1 MDHKFDVCIVGA
13 GVSGACAASTL
24 AGEGLTVALIDPAT
38 LCAPC
43 FKAEKLERDQIAL
56 LDEFRLLDDVRPV
69 SSTIAEV
76 VTCKYRKILARAAN
90 SQFGFHHHEFVNALL
105 SKLSARITRIC
116 GRVAHLQFSDEL
128 QEVVLEDGRVLACRL
143 VVVASGA
150 NWQMHRQLQLPVTI
164 IEKHHS
170 TSFGFSLKTSRGR
183 LPYDGVNFLPDR
195 RRDLVDFLTLF
206 PVSDGIRG
214 NLFTY
219 QAPASTFS
227 RDMRRDG
234 GKFLGYLFGGLAERI
249 GDYTLTTVVAAS
261 ATGLWTAGPGN
272 LPGYVVIGDACQS
285 VCPATGT
292 GLSKV
297 LTDVAVLRSC
307 VARWFATAGMPRA
320 KTTEYFLDP
329 RKLASDLRSLES
341 AAHLKRTALS
351 LPLLGSIRRAARIA
365 VAGFAALSEDDR
377 RIDVAPPAG
386 VEPTTYRLGGG
397 RSIH

>member
-1 MDHKFDVCIVGA
+1 MHSKFDVCIVGA

-24 AGEGLTVALIDPAT
+24 ADEGLTVALVDPT
-38 LCAPC
+38 SHCAPC
-43 FKAEKLERDQIAL
+43 FKAEKLERDQISL
-56 LDEFRLLDDVRPV
+56 LEEFRLLADVRPV
-69 SSTIAEV
+69 SSTIDEV
-76 VTCKYRKILARAAN
+76 VTCKYGKILARTAN

-105 SKLSARITRIC
+105 LNLSKRISRVCGSVAR
-116 GRVAHLQFSDEL
+116 LQVSDEL

-150 NWQMHRQLQLPVTI
+150 NWKMHRQLQLPVTM
-164 IEKHHS
+164 IEKNHS
-170 TSFGFSLKTSRGR
+170 TSFGFSLKTSHGR

-206 PVSDGIRG
+206 PVPDGIRG

-219 QAPASTFS
+219 QAPTSPFS
-227 RDMRRDG
+227 RNMRLDG

-249 GDYTLTTVVAAS
+249 GDYTLTTKVAAS
-261 ATGLWTAGPGN
+261 SADLWTAGPGN
-272 LPGYVVIGDACQS
+272 LPGFVVIGDAYQS

-297 LTDVAVLRSC
+297 MTDVRVLRSC

-320 KTTEYFLDP
+320 KTIEYFMDSK
-329 RKLASDLRSLES
+329 KLASDLRSLES
-341 AAHLKRTALS
+341 AAHLKSTALS
-351 LPLLGSIRRAARIA
+351 LPLFGSIRRAARIA
-365 VAGFAALSEDDR
+365 VAGFAALSGDDR
-377 RIDVAPPAG
+377 RGDLAPPTG
-386 VEPTTYRLGGG
+386 VEPVTYRLGGG